1 MQTYKEYIQFF
12 YDNGFDLHPLIALSK
27 VPTRSGWTTEPPL
40 KDKIFDIYKNEDN
53 IEDISHRRNLGFRP
67 GRTSTFMKD
76 GTTYNIVVLD
86 IDIKSIEKDDA
97 GIDRKKLFRNDES
110 EIEKHKILAA
120 KAYGFA
126 EKYSINAN
134 TLTGSGGY
142 HCYIFIETSIF
153 DKLKLKAN
161 QTLYKSPGIEIELL
175 ASGKN
180 VVLPPSIHPETQKK
194 YILKNLN
201 FNFIDNINNDFIQ
214 LIWPKETYVDSNK
227 IKEINYES
235 TKYINNE
242 IEPIIIDLANN
253 PDANGY
259 EFELNCI
266 GYCLENNLKD
276 KIHHYFKIFFGP
288 EYDRKRTETLINK
301 AINKENIRRSG
312 SFIQMLKDLDS
323 YEKYKNYFIKHTEKN
338 NDNELEEELETLEA
352 KDFDY
357 NLDTKQQWMI
367 DYIIP
372 KNEITIV
379 AGLGAAGKTT
389 LVSQLAIH
397 ALLCKDFNSK
407 VVVKNKINNFLI
419 ITGEAKYCQ
428 INQTIKELLIGL
440 NNPKIKHGQ
449 IKIIASDF
457 ALFGSTAFGKAVK
470 SKYFKKLKEEIEN
483 INPDLIILDSFM
495 STTEINFS
503 DPTQIQTNY
512 RILKKALGDRT
523 GIIIHHFNKGGYSDK
538 ESGVDEIFGSV
549 NIVNKLRHVLS
560 LKKENNEQ
568 RLNIL
573 KTNLGPKYRDVYFNV
588 NATVDA
594 NFQYLKCFN
603 ISEPIIKNENNSKFN
618 KPGNNI
624 NNAEEEKEKE
634 ENTEEE
640 YL

>member
-12 YDNGFDLHPLIALSK
+12 YDNGFDLQPLIALSK

-161 QTLYKSPGIEIELL
+161 QTLFKTHGIEIELL

-276 KIHHYFKIFFGP
+276 KIHHYFKIFFGL
-288 EYDRKRTETLINK
+288 EYDEKRTETLINK

-312 SFIQMLKDLDS
+312 SFIKMLKDLGI

-338 NDNELEEELETLEA
+338 NDNELEEELETLNA
-352 KDFDY
+352 KNFDY
-357 NLDTKQQWMI
+357 NLDSQQEWII
-367 DYIIP
+367 DYLIA
-372 KNEITIV
+372 KNEIIIL
-379 AGLGAAGKTT
+379 AALGSAGKTT
-389 LVSQLAIH
+389 FAIQVALH
-397 ALLCKDFNSK
+397 ALFNK
-407 VVVKNKINNFLI
+407 NFNKEIVIKNKINNFLV
-419 ITGEAKYCQ
+419 ITGEANFKQ
-428 INQTIKELLIGL
+428 VNQNIKELLKEF
-440 NNPKIKHGQ
+440 NNPDVNPEQ
-449 IKIIASDF
+449 IKIIASDY
-457 ALFGSTAFGKAVK
+457 ALFSTTEYGKAVK
-470 SKYFKKLKEEIEN
+470 SKYFKKLKEEIKN
-483 INPDLIILDSFM
+483 INPDLVIIDSMM
-495 STTEINFS
+495 STTEINFNDS
-503 DPTQIQTNY
+503 TQIQTNY
-512 RILKKALGDRT
+512 RIAKKALGGRT
-523 GIIIHHFNKGGYSDK
+523 ALLLHHFNKGGYSDK
-538 ESGVDEIFGSV
+538 KTSVDEIFGSV
-549 NIVNKLRHVLS
+549 NIINKIRHVLTI
-560 LKKENNEQ
+560 KKENKQ
-568 RLNIL
+568 QKLYIS
-573 KTNLGPKYRDVYFNV
+573 KTNLGPRYKDV
-588 NATVDA
+588 
-594 NFQYLKCFN
+594 NFDLTALMSDDLKYLKGFR
-603 ISEPIIKNENNSKFN
+603 ISEPKREVEYLISNKTENK
-618 KPGNNI
+618 I
-624 NNAEEEKEKE
+624 NNVEEEKEKE